1 VRLAINHKIQRLKI
15 SLLTLCAIKFSS
27 LSDTNAF

>member
-1 VRLAINHKIQRLKI
+1 VWLAINHRILRLEI